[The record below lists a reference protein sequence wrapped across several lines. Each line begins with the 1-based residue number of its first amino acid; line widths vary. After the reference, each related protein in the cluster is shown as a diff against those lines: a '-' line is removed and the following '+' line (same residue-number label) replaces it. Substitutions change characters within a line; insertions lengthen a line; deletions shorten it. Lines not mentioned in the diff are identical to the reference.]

1 MLMTCRLRLVRRR
14 PRPLGHDSGS
24 SRAWRGALVRQRPLH
39 RRLVWRRRGLWRRHE
54 IRHELTVIAAI
65 RRLIT
70 VLSQRCT
77 DVGVGVGPCYRVQP
91 FLLPRRRRWHG
102 PACTVHAVPRVMGRR
117 GRTPICCAA
126 AAKAEEAAA
135 GVSDDVTTAGCS
147 DFMAVSK
154 LPLVHCLVP
163 VSKYD
168 TGSATGRK
176 CQPPTGRAS
185 RFGMTILLMRTSGDL
200 MS

>member
-24 SRAWRGALVRQRPLH
+24 GRAWRGALVRQRPLH

-54 IRHELTVIAAI
+54 IRHELTVVAAI

-77 DVGVGVGPCYRVQP
+77 DVGVGGVGPCYRVQP

-117 GRTPICCAA
+117 GRTPMLRCRSESGGGSGRGVRRRHDCGVFRLHGSV
-126 AAKAEEAAA
+126 ETAA
-135 GVSDDVTTAGCS
+135 GPLHCVCVVIRHRLCYRPQVP
-147 DFMAVSK
+147 AVLS
-154 LPLVHCLVP
+154 VHDSSP
-163 VSKYD
+163 
-168 TGSATGRK
+168 
-176 CQPPTGRAS
+176 
-185 RFGMTILLMRTSGDL
+185 
-200 MS
+200 

>member
-54 IRHELTVIAAI
+54 IRHELTVVAAI

-91 FLLPRRRRWHG
+91 SLRIPRRRWHV

-117 GRTPICCAA
+117 GRTPMLRCRS
-126 AAKAEEAAA
+126 ESGGGSGR
-135 GVSDDVTTAGCS
+135 GVSLCAMVLINAAPCTLAQDSPALQ
-147 DFMAVSK
+147 A
-154 LPLVHCLVP
+154 
-163 VSKYD
+163 
-168 TGSATGRK
+168 
-176 CQPPTGRAS
+176 
-185 RFGMTILLMRTSGDL
+185 L
-200 MS
+200 MSNHGHDDRQLVAALARLHLRGRRPPGTVRGCAR